1 MESQQQQPSRGEW
14 TSARKSTEAAR
25 RVRGLVKQ
33 MYIEGQQ
40 ALAEGQPV
48 AWVLLAVGNNFIFK
62 AMDIVPLMPENFGG
76 LCATK
81 RVAQPYIDRAEAEGY
96 SNVLCGYARTHL
108 GYCMRACEL
117 GEIPP
122 EAPDGGMVKPT
133 VIVGNSNTCDDH
145 IKWAQAMGRYFDVP
159 AVSYDVVTPSP
170 DVAFRQDVREQ
181 YIRYNVDQNRKLIQF
196 LEEHTGHKMD
206 WHRLR
211 HLLDVAHKTSQV
223 YAQAGELRKAVP
235 CPMPT
240 EDQFNIFVPNLMM
253 PGDERALKFY
263 EDLIE
268 ELRYRVEH
276 KIGVIPDEK
285 YRLIWGPGL
294 PPWHTMKMFQ
304 KFESLGAVFVW
315 EIAYKTPEILPDIPD
330 RIADPLERWAWGQYE
345 GFLQK
350 QRRSVVGGYNLLEM
364 DNPLEWIGPFQADGV
379 VFHWLKSC
387 RATTIGQRWYENLVK
402 EHSGVPTLQLESDI
416 CDLRDMAE
424 ADWSAK
430 IEAFIEVVDAHKERK
445 KRG

>member
-1 MESQQQQPSRGEW
+1 
-14 TSARKSTEAAR
+14 
-25 RVRGLVKQ
+25 

-40 ALAEGQPV
+40 ARAEGKPV

-81 RVAQPYIDRAEAEGY
+81 RVAQDYIDKAEAEGY
-96 SNVLCGYARTHL
+96 SNFLCGYARTHL
-108 GYCMRACEL
+108 GYCMKVREL

-122 EAPDGGMVKPT
+122 DAPDGGMVKPT

-145 IKWAQAMGRYFDVP
+145 VKWAEAMGRYYDVP

-170 DVAFRQDVREQ
+170 ELAFREDVREH
-181 YIRYNVDQNRKLIQF
+181 YIRYSIDQNRKLIQF
-196 LEEHTGHKMD
+196 LEKHTGCKMD
-206 WHRLR
+206 WDRLS
-211 HLLDVAHKTSQV
+211 HLLDIAHKTSQV
-223 YAQAGELRKAVP
+223 FAEAGELRKAVP
-235 CPMPT
+235 SPMPT

-263 EDLIE
+263 EDLID

-315 EIAYKTPEILPDIPD
+315 EMAYGTPGKGRPIPD
-330 RIADPLERWAWGQYE
+330 SITDPLERMAWGQYE
-345 GFLQK
+345 GFLEK
-350 QRRSVVGGYNLLEM
+350 QRRSKVGGYSILEM
-364 DNPLEWIGPFQADGV
+364 NNPLESIEPYQADGV

-387 RATTIGQRWYENLVK
+387 RATTIGQRWYQNLIQ

-424 ADWSAK
+424 GDWDAK
-430 IEAFIEVVDAHKERK
+430 IEAFIEVVETHKEHR